1 MLMKRFYSPTL
12 TTCFK
17 SGLVLALFSAVP
29 TLVFHYFGSILPTG
43 IAAIIVAASLVNN
56 SLAQAGFHAVLIRL
70 STYTTLVE
78 TVIILLAIL
87 ISFIIF
93 VIASN
98 MLVFLENGFDA
109 ARIIAATS
117 LISLLPFT
125 AFILSMGFKK

>member
-1 MLMKRFYSPTL
+1 MKRFYSPTL